1 MGAIYFIFREGSY
14 TYRKGETSMNSAIVD
29 WLGGVSMYSQ
39 FSDRMVNAEM
49 KRIEMICV
57 NTHMKNSAAL
67 STERKRLG
75 AAIT

>member
-1 MGAIYFIFREGSY
+1 
-14 TYRKGETSMNSAIVD
+14 MNSAIVD

-39 FSDRMVNAEM
+39 FSDRMVNGEM

-75 AAIT
+75 AATT